1 MLSCLML
8 MGLQPQNGSYS
19 SGDYIYIVLKHF
31 IYSSDNYIYIVL
43 IAKICLTE
51 TQHKEAHA
59 PNNTYTYTRMSVYI
73 YVYMY
78 TLKKNKYTHVSV
90 SIHMYETLIEFPVVM
105 V

>member
-59 PNNTYTYTRMSVYI
+59 PNNTYTYTCMSVYI
-73 YVYMY
+73 CIYVHIKKKQIY
-78 TLKKNKYTHVSV
+78 TC
-90 SIHMYETLIEFPVVM
+90 
-105 V
+105 